1 MNQVTLVGR
10 LGKDAEQNGKTIK
23 FSIATSEKV
32 KGEDKTE
39 WHNVVLVNANDKVL
53 DMLKKG
59 ALVACTGKITYSKT
73 DRGFY
78 TNILCYNVKIL
89 VYADTDYSNKVEY
102 AAQEDNLPF

>member
-1 MNQVTLVGR
+1 MNQATLIGR

-23 FSIATSEKV
+23 FSLATSEKV
-32 KGEDKTE
+32 KGEELTE

-59 ALVACTGKITYSKT
+59 TLVACTGKITYNKT
-73 DRGFY
+73 ERGFY

-89 VYADTDYSNKVEY
+89 VYAEAPQY
-102 AAQEDNLPF
+102 ATEENDNLPF